1 VSGFLIAAALV
12 VALAVT
18 GRRWWRRRLLNRR
31 LRSLPAMQPETAM
44 VVAGYDDI
52 EHEVARRRCPCGGR
66 FDNNGE
72 TSKEYGN
79 KRLRVVRLEC
89 RFCEERS
96 RIYFDVS
103 TMFH

>member
-1 VSGFLIAAALV
+1 MSGFLIAAALV
-12 VALAVT
+12 VALAFS
-18 GRRWWRRRLLNRR
+18 GRKWWRRRALRRKLLA
-31 LRSLPAMQPETAM
+31 LPAMQPDTAM
-44 VVAGYDDI
+44 AVGGFDDI
-52 EHEVARRRCPCGGR
+52 GREVARRRCPCGGR
-66 FDNNGE
+66 FDNKGE
-72 TSKEYGN
+72 SSKAYGD

>member
-1 VSGFLIAAALV
+1 VTGFLIAAALV
-12 VALAVT
+12 VALAVS
-18 GRRWWRRRLLNRR
+18 GRRWWRRRR
-31 LRSLPAMQPETAM
+31 LRAKLLALPAMQPETAI
-44 VVAGYDDI
+44 VVSDFEEI
-52 EHEVARRRCPCGGR
+52 EREVARRRCPCGGR
-66 FDNNGE
+66 FDNKGE
-72 TSKEYGN
+72 SSRADGD